1 MFCPGV
7 SFSSPANI
15 NYIDIPFLCYYM
27 YWYVPS
33 DLCFSVLDQMRQH
46 HHIVTD
52 ISRGLIVFGSRTI
65 HLYVS
70 GEAHIYGVE
79 AIASFFLFFAFRSCI
94 EYKLACVEIR
104 THNASGDRH
113 CLHRYWVVINPTT
126 IRSRRPLSVFGD
138 GYHYS
143 WNI

>member
-52 ISRGLIVFGSRTI
+52 ISRGLIVFGSRTVRI
-65 HLYVS
+65 FWILNIPRIMVTISKYRKGSSWSYGSWIYNYPVPMQTVPITTSVVS
-70 GEAHIYGVE
+70 SNLHTGEFV
-79 AIASFFLFFAFRSCI
+79 L
-94 EYKLACVEIR
+94 
-104 THNASGDRH
+104 N
-113 CLHRYWVVINPTT
+113 TT
-126 IRSRRPLSVFGD
+126 PKCKKKKKGSNWKFELGLTI
-138 GYHYS
+138 
-143 WNI
+143 

>member
-1 MFCPGV
+1 MFCSGV

-15 NYIDIPFLCYYM
+15 NYIDIPFLCTFRPMFQCVGPNETTSSYCNRHLSWSDCAWITYM
-27 YWYVPS
+27 SLAYV
-33 DLCFSVLDQMRQH
+33 
-46 HHIVTD
+46 
-52 ISRGLIVFGSRTI
+52 
-65 HLYVS
+65 
-70 GEAHIYGVE
+70 AHIYGVE
-79 AIASFFLFFAFRSCI
+79 AIASFFFAFRSCI

>member
-70 GEAHIYGVE
+70 GVAHIYGVE
-79 AIASFFLFFAFRSCI
+79 AIASFFLHLGVVLSTNSPVWRF
-94 EYKLACVEIR
+94 EL
-104 THNASGDRH
+104 TT
-113 CLHRYWVVINPTT
+113 LVVIGTVCIGT
-126 IRSRRPLSVFGD
+126 G
-138 GYHYS
+138 
-143 WNI
+143 

>member
-52 ISRGLIVFGSRTI
+52 ISRGLFVFGSRTI

-70 GEAHIYGVE
+70 GVAHAYYTHMGQ
-79 AIASFFLFFAFRSCI
+79 AITKQSMQT
-94 EYKLACVEIR
+94 YKR
-104 THNASGDRH
+104 K
-113 CLHRYWVVINPTT
+113 TT
-126 IRSRRPLSVFGD
+126 QT
-138 GYHYS
+138 
-143 WNI
+143 

>member
-70 GEAHIYGVE
+70 GVAHIYGVE
-79 AIASFFLFFAFRSCI
+79 AIASFFPFF
-94 EYKLACVEIR
+94 
-104 THNASGDRH
+104 
-113 CLHRYWVVINPTT
+113 LHLGVVLSTNSPVWRFELTTLVVIGTVCIGT
-126 IRSRRPLSVFGD
+126 G
-138 GYHYS
+138 
-143 WNI
+143 